1 MRFPLLFCFFM
12 FFYCISDV
20 NLHANDKQAFKP
32 DLSKSN
38 IKKVHV
44 HRVNCYD
51 YSGGGTNIIEESN
64 RGMLIAELHNPKDS
78 WVVYKF
84 DLSPIINEDNIT
96 EGIKHKKIVKPES
109 EEDSLIIYGKD
120 TLDYHHSFKDTC
132 YNIKIT
138 LIDTL
143 SYLHHISDT
152 IFTSGYGKFP
162 QIITYNPLFKTHHY
176 IIHDNKVRHWEDSLF
191 RDYYLG
197 FMLPKTENSL
207 YKLILPKGNKL
218 GLVDTINIK
227 EIVLNSLLEYS
238 SSDLSHLYLDQNTG
252 YDELES
258 AFCRYG
264 FILFRDT
271 KGELW
276 HVSGTSL
283 FTLGSHLKFSNE
295 DEYFSLG
302 NSFIQKQYRQDTP
315 IYTFFSANHPSGK
328 ELGFKGEIKIGVQ
341 ANMRQEMDWMEGI
354 YSNILINDD
363 GQGMFLLSTETGT
376 ITQIKKGWKLMKDY
390 GWIREDS
397 PLLET
402 KYKSHFQGN
411 ENYSDK
417 LIFITPKNQ
426 FMIYDDGGTFFELTK
441 KKMKEMGG

>member
-1 MRFPLLFCFFM
+1 M
-12 FFYCISDV
+12 

-96 EGIKHKKIVKPES
+96 EGIKHKKIVNPES

-120 TLDYHHSFKDTC
+120 TLDYYHSFKDTC

-176 IIHDNKVRHWEDSLF
+176 IIHENKVRHWEDSLF

-207 YKLILPKGNKL
+207 YKLILPKGNNL

-238 SSDLSHLYLDQNTG
+238 SSDLSHLYLDQNAG

-354 YSNILINDD
+354 YSNILVNDD

-441 KKMKEMGG
+441 KKMKEMGW

>member
-1 MRFPLLFCFFM
+1 M